1 VILAAKKMAILVT
14 CLFAFPGRAQAQN
27 EDVIRINSDLV
38 NVFFSAV
45 DRNNNF
51 STAIAESD
59 IALYEDDVRQE
70 FFTFQ
75 KQPDRPLSIALLID
89 LSTSQKEKLS
99 EEKKAALSFVN
110 SVVSN
115 KHDRVAVISFGADPF
130 LEQSLTSNI
139 NEVAESLERMKIL
152 SPVGYEGRGRI
163 LPVGARAA
171 TGSLT
176 YTTAIWD
183 AIWITSKSV
192 MSEVEPQARRVIV
205 IITDG
210 EDTSS
215 RATLDEAIDGAIQAD
230 TIVFAI
236 GIGDPKVSN
245 GVNKSALKKLGS
257 ETGGQVYFP
266 RTDDDLN
273 NSFKRIERELRSQ
286 YVVAYVPHQTK
297 PSGPYRRIRIEVTS
311 PALKRNKLRLF
322 YRKDYYVKPSFIKE

>member
-115 KHDRVAVISFGADPF
+115 KQDRVAVISFGADPF

-163 LPVGARAA
+163 LPAGARAA

-230 TIVFAI
+230 HLSV
-236 GIGDPKVSN
+236 GDRLHIDVAR
-245 GVNKSALKKLGS
+245 V
-257 ETGGQVYFP
+257 GG
-266 RTDDDLN
+266 
-273 NSFKRIERELRSQ
+273 
-286 YVVAYVPHQTK
+286 
-297 PSGPYRRIRIEVTS
+297 
-311 PALKRNKLRLF
+311 
-322 YRKDYYVKPSFIKE
+322 

>member
-1 VILAAKKMAILVT
+1 MILAAKKMTILVT
-14 CLFAFPGRAQAQN
+14 CLFASIGGVQAQN

-45 DRNNNF
+45 DRNDNF
-51 STAIAESD
+51 STTLAESD
-59 IALYEDDVRQE
+59 IALYEDNVRQE

-75 KQPDRPLSIALLID
+75 KQSDRALSIALLID
-89 LSTSQKEKLS
+89 LSTSQKEKLA
-99 EEKKAALSFVN
+99 EQKKAALSFVN

-115 KHDRVAVISFGADPF
+115 NRDRVAVISFGADPF
-130 LEQSLTSNI
+130 LEQRLTSNI
-139 NEVAESLERMKIL
+139 NEVAESLERLKIL
-152 SPVGYEGRGRI
+152 SAVGYEGRGTL
-163 LPVGARAA
+163 LPTGARAA

-183 AIWITSKSV
+183 AIWITCKSV
-192 MSEVEPQARRVIV
+192 LSEVEPQTRRVIV

-215 RATLDEAIDGAIQAD
+215 RASLDEAIDGAIQAD
-230 TIVFAI
+230 TIVLAI

-257 ETGGQVYFP
+257 ETGGQVYLP

-273 NSFKRIERELRSQ
+273 NSFKKIEAELRSQ

-297 PSGPYRRIRIEVTS
+297 PSAPYRRIRIEITN
-311 PALKRNKLRLF
+311 PGLKRSKLRLF
-322 YRKDYYVKPSFIKE
+322 YRKNYYFKPS